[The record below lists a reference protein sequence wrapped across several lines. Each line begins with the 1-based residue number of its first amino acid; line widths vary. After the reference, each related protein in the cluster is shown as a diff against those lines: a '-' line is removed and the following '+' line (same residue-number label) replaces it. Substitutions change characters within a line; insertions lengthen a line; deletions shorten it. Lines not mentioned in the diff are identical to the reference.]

1 MELDLL
7 TIGRSGVDLYPLQT
21 GVGLE
26 EVTTFGKYLGGSATN
41 VAVAAARLGN
51 RTAVLTAVGDD
62 PLGRFVT
69 AEIARLG
76 ARPIAP
82 ALPGRR
88 TPITLCEVFPPD
100 DFPLYFYRG
109 PDVPDLAI
117 TPDHLPDVVAPAILW
132 VTLSGFSREPSRA
145 THLEALARR
154 GRTRHTVIDLD
165 YRPSF
170 WDDPAE
176 AGTWARRALAGAT
189 VAVGNKEEC
198 QVATGETEPHRAAD
212 ALLAAGVEIAVVKQ
226 GPAGTLVATAD
237 ERHEI
242 PPTPTTVVN
251 GLGAGDAFGGALCH
265 GLLHGWPLRRT
276 IEAAGTAGAIVAG
289 KLECASAMP
298 TLPELLDRMPSTP
311 PPGTAGDAP

>member
-1 MELDLL
+1 MQLDLL

-26 EVTTFGKYLGGSATN
+26 DVTTFGKYLGGSATN

-76 ARPIAP
+76 AHPIAP
-82 ALPGRR
+82 ALEGRR
-88 TPITLCEVFPPD
+88 TPITLCEIFPPD
-100 DFPLYFYRG
+100 DFPLYFYR
-109 PDVPDLAI
+109 DAQTPDLAI
-117 TPDHLPDVVAPAILW
+117 TPDLLPDVAAPAILW
-132 VTLSGFSREPSRA
+132 VTLSGFSREPSRT
-145 THLEALARR
+145 THVTALERR
-154 GRTRHTVIDLD
+154 GRARHTVIDLD
-165 YRPSF
+165 YRPTF

-176 AGTWARRALAGAT
+176 ARTWARTALSHAT
-189 VAVGNKEEC
+189 VAVGNREEC
-198 QVATGETEPHRAAD
+198 EVATGETEPHRAAD
-212 ALLAAGVEIAVVKQ
+212 ALLAAGVTIAVVKQ

-237 ERHEI
+237 ERHEV

-265 GLLHGWPLRRT
+265 GLLRGWPLRRT
-276 IEAAGTAGAIVAG
+276 IEVASTAGAIVAG
-289 KLECASAMP
+289 ALECAAAMP
-298 TLPELLDRMPSTP
+298 TLPELLARA
-311 PPGTAGDAP
+311 PGGAS